1 MNRETEK
8 AAKEQSGAGP
18 HIVDLRDRVPQMADD
33 ALATLLANARRLAE
47 TGSKQQQN
55 TAAGLIP
62 VLEAEQAARDAVK
75 AEAQAA
81 KKAAAAARKPSVKKQ
96 KAPATSSS

>member
-18 HIVDLRDRVPQMADD
+18 HIVDLRERVPQMSDD
-33 ALATLLANARRLAE
+33 ALATILGNARRLIE
-47 TGSKQQQN
+47 SGSKQQQSS
-55 TAAGLIP
+55 AAGLIP
-62 VLEAEQAARDAVK
+62 VLEAEQAARDAAK

-96 KAPATSSS
+96 KVPATG

>member
-18 HIVDLRDRVPQMADD
+18 HIVDLRERVPQMSDD
-33 ALATLLANARRLAE
+33 ALATILGNARRLIE
-47 TGSKQQQN
+47 SGSKQQQSS
-55 TAAGLIP
+55 AAGLIP
-62 VLEAEQAARDAVK
+62 VLEAELAARGAVK
-75 AEAQAA
+75 AEAAAA

-96 KAPATSSS
+96 KAPAVG

>member
-1 MNRETEK
+1 MNRDSEK

-18 HIVDLRDRVPQMADD
+18 HIVDLRARVPQMADD
-33 ALATLLANARRLAE
+33 ALTTLLANAQRLRD

-55 TAAGLIP
+55 SAAGLIP
-62 VLEAEQAARDAVK
+62 VLESELAARAAAK

-81 KKAAAAARKPSVKKQ
+81 KKAAAAAKKPAVKKQ
-96 KAPATSSS
+96 KAPAAG